1 MSKQSPLIQYTK
13 KGPPYVKTGGNH
25 DELSDPTTSDA
36 FSGASERC
44 SVKGCT
50 NTFATQPPK
59 IFVPFPTQPSKRT
72 RWLKVIGIDPEH
84 PPSHKLFCCEDHFD
98 LKRDVMHLSTLR
110 SANSGIVPNL
120 LKDTVVPH
128 IHTNRNV
135 AVESQVNSSAGYRTP
150 LDEQMQVFLTQKTS
164 DTDPLSSSSA
174 ECVVKDEPDPDP
186 ISAPLPRIRV
196 KSSHELMISSTSS
209 FSEPPKSQTRP
220 PESRKMQRTSVIHK
234 PLTSLTP
241 ISVIRSNP
249 QTPNTSATPGT
260 VDKYRE
266 CAVQGCPYNLR
277 TFPNISLVYVPI
289 HESFRKAW
297 YKAIGRAYTRRSSQE
312 NIYVC
317 SSHFNED
324 QLEVV
329 MPPGTPGARRSNHT
343 FKRAK
348 PGVLPSINLDL
359 SSKAGEVQ
367 ATPPLHSM
375 MDQLPRVPDLTPHS
389 PSALMSGSVNLQVP
403 PAAKSHAQSLS
414 APQHVVSPRVDK
426 DSSLPASSK
435 PVTPVQPRCQ
445 KYVAKSMPQYPD
457 CKHKPEEEYQ
467 CKDLSVVD
475 CSTFYSQFHSL
486 ETRDE
491 QNGFIFAHTEMIA
504 SSSQEPE
511 QPVFKFFMEQKK
523 SHGVTR
529 RIQVCAHA
537 FSTCL
542 SFEITALIS
551 LVTRH
556 FDTIQPRSDSKP
568 SLVLKS
574 VKMEEASDE
583 DDVMMYESA
592 PAIVEIEDSPDEEK
606 VDIKIEIFEAM
617 PGPSKETEVESDVNR
632 PLTVEEELRQTVRDV
647 FEGFRTSGLP
657 DEPENMECDSEHVP
671 KIEPNAFESVH
682 ICKRCLAQFITKAAF
697 EEHVNEVGSCNQF
710 MGEFFKCST
719 CGRTLTS
726 FEDLKVHT
734 NVYHTNPEGELES
747 GCVPAKTNPKEEVVA
762 SPEGC
767 VSSTDDLVS
776 SSSWCMVNN
785 PILMDPR
792 AKRSPPHLPTRVTH
806 LRLPKFVYKERKLK
820 KRIKNGL
827 TMELGE
833 ITRLKQRRRRRR
845 RSGSRIPPVVRGYP
859 NISTPAIRSDPRCS
873 GVPTVLGDP
882 RISSTSGG
890 RGGRLCDFGV
900 NGFSGTSDDIN
911 SVTHRPSS
919 LGTIS
924 GLGISGTRGELGIS
938 GIRGG
943 PTTFGN
949 HGISVERG
957 GPGRCG
963 IRDGPGISG
972 RRGGHDISGTQR
984 GNVVSGTRGGPAN
997 SGGRRAHGNLGT
1009 SGIPS
1014 RFPPHQ
1020 SGQNRSRARF
1030 MLDSRGTHFRRDT
1043 RGRGNHMGGMH
1054 LA

>member
-297 YKAIGRAYTRRSSQE
+297 YKAIGRAYTRTSSQE

-529 RIQVCAHA
+529 RILVCAHA

-734 NVYHTNPEGELES
+734 NVYHT
-747 GCVPAKTNPKEEVVA
+747 VPNLRFRPK
-762 SPEGC
+762 
-767 VSSTDDLVS
+767 
-776 SSSWCMVNN
+776 
-785 PILMDPR
+785 DPR
-792 AKRSPPHLPTRVTH
+792 NPARQLPVLSHFRLPSWGLALRSPSAPSLLPIPPV
-806 LRLPKFVYKERKLK
+806 
-820 KRIKNGL
+820 
-827 TMELGE
+827 
-833 ITRLKQRRRRRR
+833 
-845 RSGSRIPPVVRGYP
+845 SGSRDRQRERRRLRRRAQRAAFAALRSLDGYP
-859 NISTPAIRSDPRCS
+859 PRP
-873 GVPTVLGDP
+873 G
-882 RISSTSGG
+882 
-890 RGGRLCDFGV
+890 
-900 NGFSGTSDDIN
+900 
-911 SVTHRPSS
+911 PSKT
-919 LGTIS
+919 L
-924 GLGISGTRGELGIS
+924 
-938 GIRGG
+938 
-943 PTTFGN
+943 
-949 HGISVERG
+949 
-957 GPGRCG
+957 
-963 IRDGPGISG
+963 
-972 RRGGHDISGTQR
+972 
-984 GNVVSGTRGGPAN
+984 
-997 SGGRRAHGNLGT
+997 
-1009 SGIPS
+1009 
-1014 RFPPHQ
+1014 
-1020 SGQNRSRARF
+1020 
-1030 MLDSRGTHFRRDT
+1030 
-1043 RGRGNHMGGMH
+1043 
-1054 LA
+1054 